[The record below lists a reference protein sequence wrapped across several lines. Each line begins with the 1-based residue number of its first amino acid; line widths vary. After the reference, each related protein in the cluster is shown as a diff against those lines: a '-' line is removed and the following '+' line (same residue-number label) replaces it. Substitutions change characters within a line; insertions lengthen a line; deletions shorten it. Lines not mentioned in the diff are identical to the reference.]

1 MFMMFIL
8 LLSDMCR
15 TGLGLQPPAALLSRN
30 EHGHVAASHH
40 SPADIQTCRV
50 QIRRGSLHC

>member
-50 QIRRGSLHC
+50 QIR